1 MRIKDELSRRE
12 RVLLAMAHR
21 TTDRIPISDICGTL
35 NPPAGEAFNNYL
47 VRYHNT
53 DAISYI
59 VDAVDTRS
67 ITYFYN
73 GPGLDAGEDPW
84 GVRKKPVSY
93 GAGSY
98 DEICYYP
105 LKDIQTVGEL
115 DRHRWPSADWFQY
128 DIIKDMI
135 KGLNGDEEYCIIAAS
150 AAPFETSWAMRGFE
164 QTFMDMVTKPDLV
177 HGIMQRVTDFY
188 LESFR
193 RLLKATDGMIDLV
206 YTSDDIGGQTGLLV
220 SLPMWEEFIKPYHVR
235 FNEMVHNMGAK
246 IIYHSDGA
254 IMSALEGLIDMGIDI
269 LQPLQFDAKGMD
281 PAALKKQ
288 TGARLCYEGGVSVQK
303 LLPFGTVE
311 EVVSGTKN
319 LIDILGKDGGYI
331 LGPSHNIQAGTP
343 PENIYAMF
351 QTARS
356 YYPHR

>member
-105 LKDIQTVGEL
+105 LKDIQTAGEL
-115 DRHRWPSADWFQY
+115 DRHRWPNADWFRY

-135 KGLNGDEEYCIIAAS
+135 KGLNGDQEYCIIAAS

-193 RLLKATDGMIDLV
+193 FIHPTTSAGKRGCWYRYPCGRSSSSRTMCVSMRWCTTWARKSSITAT
-206 YTSDDIGGQTGLLV
+206 
-220 SLPMWEEFIKPYHVR
+220 
-235 FNEMVHNMGAK
+235 A
-246 IIYHSDGA
+246 
-254 IMSALEGLIDMGIDI
+254 
-269 LQPLQFDAKGMD
+269 
-281 PAALKKQ
+281 
-288 TGARLCYEGGVSVQK
+288 
-303 LLPFGTVE
+303 
-311 EVVSGTKN
+311 
-319 LIDILGKDGGYI
+319 
-331 LGPSHNIQAGTP
+331 PS
-343 PENIYAMF
+343 
-351 QTARS
+351 
-356 YYPHR
+356 